1 MSSSD
6 QLPAVRSDLHETISR
21 LQHHLPALRER
32 YGVTELG
39 LFGSLLHKPGGEVND
54 IDILV
59 SFDERPVS
67 LFDFVRLRDE
77 LADLLG
83 VEVDLVEKKAL
94 KPGIGDRIVQE
105 VRYL

>member
-1 MSSSD
+1 MSNSD
-6 QLPAVRSDLHETISR
+6 QVPTIRQDLQVTIR
-21 LQHHLPALRER
+21 QLQRHLPALRER
-32 YGVTELG
+32 YGVIELG
-39 LFGSLLHKPGGEVND
+39 LFGSLLHKPSAEVND

-67 LFDFVRLRDE
+67 LFDFIRLKGE
-77 LADLLG
+77 LTDILG

-94 KPGIGDRIVQE
+94 KPGIGDRIIQE